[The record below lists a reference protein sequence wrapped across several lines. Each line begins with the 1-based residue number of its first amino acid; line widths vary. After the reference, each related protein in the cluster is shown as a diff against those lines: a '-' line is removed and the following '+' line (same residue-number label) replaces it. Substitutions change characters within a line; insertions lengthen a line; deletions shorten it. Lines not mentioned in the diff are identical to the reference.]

1 MRPTRKRDKKMKKQK
16 ETKKFGYLTLII
28 FSVIAV
34 LMVAPSCIGCSGSS
48 NSKSVKLNYTDDFY
62 INMDC
67 VGAKTKSDFDRMRT
81 SLSRND
87 KATFDRMLYIE
98 GTLVDLW
105 DGNKIKIVEI
115 GFEWAKVR
123 VDRTGQ
129 ELYVLSNCIRR

>member
-1 MRPTRKRDKKMKKQK
+1 MKKQK